1 METKMKEPQYRPQ
14 VEIDLE
20 GLKEGV
26 ATIASGIKK
35 LFTPKT
41 AEKSTTV
48 HATPT
53 TYLYGHSVS
62 EQEVSLLKNKLTSFY
77 GQSRVYG
84 VDAKEIYDTIKDDL
98 VLVLT
103 PYVDA
108 FDGTTFEEILK
119 YAMDLSRR
127 ANNPIIKGIDALP
140 GLDNLLKTDLID
152 SDTFGVQRISLAI
165 IWSALITALFTKWTI
180 VTDGEKKRIIKGGIA
195 LSLSVGVAF
204 IQFCHKSP
212 ESVTNYLR
220 MLYEGYTNVRDRYN
234 MHHSKQIPDI
244 LKIGNPRSDFAKMT
258 GQEKITIGQILNM
271 VYTFRVGDMA
281 LSVLENKSKN
291 FGISDDIC
299 KELISSVIPAPTQS
313 ETNKIYRLYTEDH
326 IYNIY

>member
-1 METKMKEPQYRPQ
+1 MKEPQYRPQ

-20 GLKEGV
+20 DIKEGV
-26 ATIASGIKK
+26 KSIARGIKEI
-35 LFTPKT
+35 FTPPVQPI
-41 AEKSTTV
+41 ATT
-48 HATPT
+48 HI
-53 TYLYGHSVS
+53 YGHTIS
-62 EQEVSLLKNKLTSFY
+62 EHEVSLLKNKLSIFY
-77 GQSRVYG
+77 SQYNVYG
-84 VDAKEIYDTIKDDL
+84 VNAKELYDIIEDDL
-98 VLVLT
+98 VFVLT

-119 YAMDLSRR
+119 LAMDLSRK

-140 GLDNLLKTDLID
+140 GLDDLIKTDLID

-165 IWSALITALFTKWTI
+165 IWSALIIALFARWTTVI
-180 VTDGEKKRIIKGGIA
+180 DVEKKRIIKGGIA
-195 LSLSVGVAF
+195 LALSVGVAF

-212 ESVTNYLR
+212 ESITNYLR
-220 MLYEGYTNVRDRYN
+220 MLYEGYNNVRGRYN
-234 MHHSKQIPDI
+234 IHHSKQIPDI
-244 LKIGNPRSDFAKMT
+244 LKIGDPRPDFAKMT
-258 GQEKITIGQILNM
+258 RQKKITTGQVLNM